1 MSEETAGVSQFT
13 NEVLIAD
20 LLVRLSSIETLLV
33 MKGVCTQEELKS
45 LTSLFADS
53 ITQHILNKAGISEN
67 LKEFIAS
74 LRGEKG

>member
-1 MSEETAGVSQFT
+1 MSQENPETTPFT

-33 MKGVCTQEELKS
+33 MKGVCTQQELKS
-45 LTSLFADS
+45 LTDLFTDS
-53 ITQHILNKAGISEN
+53 ITQRILNKAGVSEN

-74 LRGEKG
+74 LRGQEG